1 MLILVQGISA
11 INVTVFCRVAFRTRT
26 ASPGRVSKSGRVIGL
41 ILLATGGALTLVVFA
56 LQISIDAREH
66 AGAFV
71 SLRVFEA
78 FCSIGF
84 AAAVVGVFATLTSLT

>member
-1 MLILVQGISA
+1 M
-11 INVTVFCRVAFRTRT
+11 
-26 ASPGRVSKSGRVIGL
+26 
-41 ILLATGGALTLVVFA
+41 VFA

-78 FCSIGF
+78 FCSIGS
-84 AAAVVGVFATLTSLT
+84 AAAVVGVFATLTSLTRLRK